1 MERNFP
7 KDVNNICWRPQSDKA
22 PNRYWI
28 QIANIFNLHTYISRY
43 KLIQLILNAVKIYI
57 CKDISLSCHAFL
69 QFSVCPFHVKIVV
82 KLVKL
87 QFGAIY
93 KRKAF
98 LCTLSKQ
105 NGPNWALMSWLR
117 LLVHWWLPQTTECV
131 RMWSDF
137 HRRTRSRPLVIQ
149 SLVSLVTVLVSFVH
163 F

>member
-22 PNRYWI
+22 LNRYWI
-28 QIANIFNLHTYISRY
+28 QIANIFNLHTCMSWY
-43 KLIQLILNAVKIYI
+43 KLIKLVLNAVKIYNI
-57 CKDISLSCHAFL
+57 VISNFPPLFRLSFPCKNRCEA
-69 QFSVCPFHVKIVV
+69 
-82 KLVKL
+82 KL